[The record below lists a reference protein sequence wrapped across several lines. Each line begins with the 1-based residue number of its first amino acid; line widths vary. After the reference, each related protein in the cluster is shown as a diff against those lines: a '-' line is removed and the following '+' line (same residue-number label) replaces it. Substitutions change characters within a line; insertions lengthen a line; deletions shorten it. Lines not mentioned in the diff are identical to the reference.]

1 MAIDASRSNPLKL
14 AMIHTTAILAMSA
27 DGKLTDRT
35 YAPST
40 FVSAQDQTH
49 LEELVAQ
56 ADAVIFGAGT
66 LRAYGTT
73 LSVRNPTL
81 IQQRRD
87 RQLPDQPLQ
96 IVCSQSAN
104 LDPTYPYFSQ
114 PIPRVLITDV
124 QGSEKWRDRSE
135 FERILIAKETPFDW
149 HLMYAQFERLNIKN
163 LALLGGGQL
172 VSSFFSAGL
181 VNELWLTVCP
191 LILGSTTAPV
201 PVAGEG
207 FTIAEAPQL
216 ALMEVKSI
224 ESEVFLHYRVVP
236 ES

>member
-1 MAIDASRSNPLKL
+1 
-14 AMIHTTAILAMSA
+14 MIHTTAILAMSA

-35 YAPST
+35 HAPST
-40 FVSAQDQTH
+40 FVSADDQIH

-87 RQLPDQPLQ
+87 RNLPDQPLQ
-96 IVCSQSAN
+96 IVCSQSGN
-104 LDPTYPYFSQ
+104 LDPTYPYFKQ
-114 PIPRVLITDV
+114 PIPRVLITDA
-124 QGSEKWRDRSE
+124 QGAERWRDRSE
-135 FERILIAKETPFDW
+135 FEQILIAKSDPFNWPELLTQLET
-149 HLMYAQFERLNIKN
+149 LNVKN

-172 VSSFFSAGL
+172 VGSFFSAGL
-181 VNELWLTVCP
+181 VNELWLTICP
-191 LILGSTTAPV
+191 IILGSTIAPV

-207 FTIAEAPQL
+207 FTIAEAPRL
-216 ALMEVKSI
+216 ELLESRAI
-224 ESEVFLHYRVVP
+224 ASEVFLHYRVVP
-236 ES
+236 ERR

>member
-1 MAIDASRSNPLKL
+1 
-14 AMIHTTAILAMSA
+14 MIHTTAILAMSA

-40 FVSAQDQTH
+40 FVSAYDQVH

-56 ADAVIFGAGT
+56 ADAVVFGAGT

-73 LSVRNPTL
+73 LSVQNPTL

-87 RQLPDQPLQ
+87 RNLPDQPLQ
-96 IVCSQSAN
+96 MVCSRSAH

-124 QGSEKWRDRSE
+124 QGAERWRDRSE
-135 FERILIAKETPFDW
+135 FEHILIAKETPFDW
-149 HLMYAQFERLNIKN
+149 HLMFTQFEALNVKN

-207 FTIAEAPQL
+207 FTIAEAPRL
-216 ALMEVKSI
+216 ELL
-224 ESEVFLHYRVVP
+224 ESRAIASEMFLHYRVVP
-236 ES
+236 GPG

>member
-1 MAIDASRSNPLKL
+1 
-14 AMIHTTAILAMSA
+14 MIHTTAILAMSA

-35 YAPST
+35 FAPST
-40 FVSAQDQTH
+40 FVSDCDQVH

-81 IQQRRD
+81 IQE
-87 RQLPDQPLQ
+87 RQGRNLPDQPLQ

-104 LDPTYPYFSQ
+104 LDPAYPYFTQ
-114 PIPRVLITDV
+114 PIPRGLITDV
-124 QGSEKWRDRSE
+124 QGAEKWRDRSA
-135 FERILIAKETPFDW
+135 FEHILIAEETPFDW
-149 HLMYAQFERLNIKN
+149 HQLFTQLEALNVKK

-172 VSSFFSAGL
+172 VGSFFSAGL

-224 ESEVFLHYRVVP
+224 ESEVFLHYRVIP
-236 ES
+236 T